1 MHPILI
7 SPTNTPHYQVTKIF
21 RFESAWHID
30 SSYYD
35 YLKNNWDLNA
45 PITTN
50 LKILQNRI
58 MRWKLSTFDHVR
70 KMKGELTAR
79 LGGIQRSIQSGNR
92 HSGLVMLEGNL
103 QRELGVI
110 VKKKKIIT

>member
-1 MHPILI
+1 
-7 SPTNTPHYQVTKIF
+7 
-21 RFESAWHID
+21 
-30 SSYYD
+30 
-35 YLKNNWDLNA
+35 
-45 PITTN
+45 
-50 LKILQNRI
+50 

-70 KMKGELTAR
+70 KMKRELTAR

-110 VKKKKIIT
+110 LKKEDYYIVEVAGEYRELGVILKKEENCAYQAKYEGEN